1 MLMQKKWFIHSSLLL
16 ITIIVWYGV
25 VSAQVGFPVTK
36 DLTQYSHEVWQSEDG
51 LPQNSISCILQSHD
65 GYLWLGTLE
74 GLVRFDG
81 VRFTVYDAGNTGAL
95 QSNRIV
101 SLCEDHLGNLWI
113 GTEGGGVT
121 RMSHGKFT
129 TFTTTEGLLS
139 NAVGQICED
148 KNGAIWLVHA
158 KGVTLYKDGNF
169 STLTRSN
176 GFPGEILGPICKD
189 NEGNIWVGADTGLI
203 RYDGSSYK
211 IYTTK
216 DGLPNNEFFSL
227 YPGSHGE
234 IWIGTA
240 HCLARL
246 QNGHFTSWT
255 TKDGLSNDFVWSLF
269 ERRDGSLL
277 IGTQG
282 GGLSMLKNGKF
293 YKFTSSDG
301 LTNNVVWSLYED
313 REGLIWIGTNGGG
326 LNRLKN
332 ALFTTYGK
340 LQGLVNDFV
349 WSICQAP
356 NGDFWFGTYEGLS
369 RFSDGK
375 FYSYTTKDGLSS
387 NFIWSVYADHDGGI
401 WVGTSSGLDKFSNGK
416 FKHYAI
422 AESFIG
428 GAGRSIIEDGDGTI
442 WVGTTHGVTRL
453 LLGQSKFMPLTE
465 NDALSNKVVMS
476 MCEGKDGSMWLGTAN
491 GLDRYKNGKL
501 TLFSIMD
508 GLSNETIRS
517 LYEDAQKNLWI
528 GTQGGGLNLY
538 RNGTFTAF
546 TQRQGLYNNVVSQ
559 IIEDDDGDLWMSC
572 NKGIF
577 RVHKKELLEFA
588 DGKIHTITS
597 FPYGKDDGMKSPE
610 CNGSSQ
616 PAGWKARDGK
626 LWFPTIKGV
635 VSVNPLQENL
645 SVFIP
650 PVIIENTLINKT
662 QMSDYDQSNIPVG
675 SGDLEI
681 EYTGLSFYAPEKV
694 TFKYKL
700 VGYDDTWKEVGTR
713 RTAYF
718 TNLAPGSYTF
728 WVTTNGKDSTGGSPM
743 ASVTFRLLP
752 HFYQESWFYTL
763 GILIIGSLSY
773 GGYRLRMKQAQ
784 RREQKLI
791 QLVKDRTLK
800 LEEEKENAEEA
811 RVNAERLQRLAEEA
825 NTVKSEI
832 LHIAAHDMKSPLISI
847 KMYAQIISVE
857 ADPQS
862 QVAGFADDIFQNS
875 QRMLD
880 LINELLDA
888 SAIENGKIILHPTRV
903 NITKLADSVVFSQ
916 KKTAERKNQTL
927 FIESSSDYYIQAD
940 ESRVRQVI
948 DNLVSNAIKFSPED
962 KSIWVRIRSHFDN
975 IRIEICDEGP
985 GLTEEDLKKVFGKF
999 QRLTPRPTGGEPS
1012 TGLGLSVVKHLV
1024 EIQGG
1029 KVWVESIVGQGC
1041 NFVVEFKSAKMSE
1054 ISKVST

>member
-1 MLMQKKWFIHSSLLL
+1 MLMQKKRI
-16 ITIIVWYGV
+16 INIIVILATIVLWHGIV
-25 VSAQVGFPVTK
+25 MAQLGLPVTK
-36 DLTQYSHEVWQSEDG
+36 DLTQYSHEAWQSEDG

-81 VRFTVYDAGNTGAL
+81 VRFTVFDAGNTGAL

-101 SLCEDHLGNLWI
+101 SLCEDRTGNLWI

-121 RMSHGKFT
+121 RMSNGKFT
-129 TFTTTEGLLS
+129 TFTTTEGLFA
-139 NAVGQICED
+139 NVIGQICED
-148 KNGAIWLVHA
+148 KDGTIWFAHSRGISFYKNG
-158 KGVTLYKDGNF
+158 TF
-169 STLTRSN
+169 STLSRSD
-176 GFPGEILGPICKD
+176 GLPGTLLGPICSD
-189 NEGNIWVGADTGLI
+189 REGYIWLGSDSGLI
-203 RYDGSSYK
+203 RYDGK
-211 IYTTK
+211 KFKLYTTK
-216 DGLPNNEFFSL
+216 DGLHNSEFFSL
-227 YPGSHGE
+227 YPGNHGE
-234 IWIGTA
+234 LWIGTA
-240 HCLARL
+240 HGLIRF
-246 QNGHFTSWT
+246 QNEHFTTWT
-255 TKDGLSNDFVWSLF
+255 TADGLTNDFIWSICERKDGGV
-269 ERRDGSLL
+269 L

-282 GGLSMLKNGKF
+282 GGLNMWKNGKI
-293 YKFTSSDG
+293 YAFTTEDG
-301 LTNNVVWSLYED
+301 LTNNVVWSLLED

-356 NGDFWFGTYEGLS
+356 NGDFWFGTYEGVS
-369 RFSDGK
+369 RYSNGK

-387 NFIWSVYADHDGGI
+387 NFIWSVFADNSGGV
-401 WVGTSSGLDKFSNGK
+401 WVGTSMGLNKFVDGK
-416 FKHYAI
+416 FKEMTILDGYK
-422 AESFIG
+422 G
-428 GAGRSIIEDGDGTI
+428 VGARSIIEDRDGTL

-453 LLGQSKFMPLTE
+453 PAGHSAFVPLKVS
-465 NDALSNKVVMS
+465 NAFSNKVTMS
-476 MCEGKDGSMWLGTAN
+476 ICESRDGSMWFGTAT
-491 GLDRYKNGKL
+491 GLVRYKNGKS
-501 TLFSIMD
+501 TVYSIMD
-508 GLSNETIRS
+508 GLSNEIIRS
-517 LYEDAQKNLWI
+517 LYEDAERNLWI

-538 RNGTFTAF
+538 RNGTFTAI
-546 TQRQGLYNNVVSQ
+546 TQRHGLHNNVVSQ
-559 IIEDDDGDLWMSC
+559 ILEDDDGDLWMSC

-577 RVHKKELLEFA
+577 RVHRKDLLDFA
-588 DGKIHTITS
+588 EGKITTITS
-597 FPYGKDDGMKSPE
+597 YPYGKDDGMKSPE

-616 PAGWKARDGK
+616 PAGWKALDGK

-635 VSVNPLQENL
+635 VVVNPQQENL
-645 SVFIP
+645 NTYTP
-650 PVIIENTLINKT
+650 PVIIENILINKS
-662 QMSDYDQSNIPVG
+662 QMSEFDQSNIPVG

-681 EYTGLSFYAPEKV
+681 EYTGISFYAPEKV
-694 TFKYKL
+694 SFQYKL
-700 VGYDDTWKEVGTR
+700 TGYDDNWKVVGGR

-718 TNLAPGSYTF
+718 TNLAPGTYTF
-728 WVTTNGKDSTGGSPM
+728 RVTTGGKDSVDANLA

-752 HFYQESWFYTL
+752 HFYQETWFYTVCAL
-763 GILIIGSLSY
+763 MIGTLSY
-773 GGYRLRMKQAQ
+773 GGYRLRMLQGK

-811 RVNAERLQRLAEEA
+811 RENAERLQRLAEEA

-847 KMYAQIISVE
+847 KMYAQIIGVE

-862 QVAGFADDIFQNS
+862 QVAGFADDIYQNS

-888 SAIENGKIILHPTRV
+888 SAIENGKIILHKTRI
-903 NITKLADSVVFSQ
+903 NITKLADSVVYNQ
-916 KKTAERKNQTL
+916 KKTAERKNQMMYL
-927 FIESSSDYYIQAD
+927 ESSGDYFIEAD
-940 ESRVRQVI
+940 ESRIRQVI
-948 DNLVSNAIKFSPED
+948 DNLLSNAIKYSPEG

-985 GLTEEDLKKVFGKF
+985 GLNEEDLKKVFGKF

-1024 EIQGG
+1024 EIQDG
-1029 KVWVESIVGQGC
+1029 KVWVESIEGKGC
-1041 NFVVEFKSAKMSE
+1041 NFVVEFKSAKMSGT
-1054 ISKVST
+1054 ISL